1 MNQIQPLYENT
12 PNDKKPTLSRKRK
25 LKTILFF
32 LFFVY
37 LVGLIYVTLFAWNYG
52 ASLGPVGP
60 GGRNYNLIPFRSI
73 YRIAVYSPTIVDP
86 IKILI
91 GNIVLFI
98 PFGFLAPIAVKVL
111 RKSMIV
117 TTLLGML
124 LSLAI
129 ETSQFLF
136 TYRVANVDDV
146 ILNTLGTLIGVLL
159 VKICFFINSKIYFFP
174 IEKR

>member
-1 MNQIQPLYENT
+1 MKNNLKDQQHYT
-12 PNDKKPTLSRKRK
+12 RKRK
-25 LKTILFF
+25 YKKILLF
-32 LFFVY
+32 LFFAY
-37 LVGLIYVTLFAWNYG
+37 LLALIYVTLFAWNYG

-98 PFGFLAPIAVKVL
+98 PFGFLAPIAVRFL
-111 RKSMIV
+111 RKSIIV
-117 TTLLGML
+117 TTILGML
-124 LSLAI
+124 ISVAI

-136 TYRVANVDDV
+136 TYRVANIDDV
-146 ILNTLGTLIGVLL
+146 ILNTFGALIGVIL
-159 VKICFFINSKIYFFP
+159 VKICFFVNSKIYFF
-174 IEKR
+174 EMKK

>member
-1 MNQIQPLYENT
+1 MKNNLKDQQHYT
-12 PNDKKPTLSRKRK
+12 RKRK
-25 LKTILFF
+25 YKKILLF
-32 LFFVY
+32 LFFAY
-37 LVGLIYVTLFAWNYG
+37 LLALIYVTLFAWNYG

-98 PFGFLAPIAVKVL
+98 PFGFLAPIAVRFL
-111 RKSMIV
+111 RKSIIV
-117 TTLLGML
+117 TTILGLLI
-124 LSLAI
+124 SVAI

-136 TYRVANVDDV
+136 TYRVANIDDV
-146 ILNTLGTLIGVLL
+146 ILNTFGTLIGVIL
-159 VKICFFINSKIYFFP
+159 VKICFFVNSKIYFF
-174 IEKR
+174 EVKK